1 MIRYNKIRQIT
12 EAGLFLQHSQYSKI
26 PTPPSDFLRHEA
38 LKRLTSI
45 KQQQGLGA
53 RALSLS
59 SRAQGNPESASA
71 WWQYEAVPAS
81 QSVGVPV
88 FAMSGWC
95 CNALRIPWTE
105 QKSPS
110 PPPAAAAPSI
120 HPSICQPIRPHTAP
134 GRVQHLQH
142 NSFSGS
148 TATHLPPWPTVD
160 GGETHQV
167 MRLLQPAHPAA
178 PKTAGSPVRSRRTF
192 PVVYN
197 NPWECPAQTSRV

>member
-1 MIRYNKIRQIT
+1 M
-12 EAGLFLQHSQYSKI
+12 QHSQYSKI

-53 RALSLS
+53 RARSLISCAGKPRISLRVMAVWGSPCKPERGS
-59 SRAQGNPESASA
+59 SCFRH
-71 WWQYEAVPAS
+71 
-81 QSVGVPV
+81 VGVVLQRAEDTLNRAEVSQPP
-88 FAMSGWC
+88 SC
-95 CNALRIPWTE
+95 CCC
-105 QKSPS
+105 S
-110 PPPAAAAPSI
+110 SI
-120 HPSICQPIRPHTAP
+120 HPSICLPIRPHTAP

-142 NSFSGS
+142 NSFPGS

-178 PKTAGSPVRSRRTF
+178 PKTARSPVRSRRTF
-192 PVVYN
+192 PVIYN
-197 NPWECPAQTSRV
+197 NPWECPVQTWV